1 MGIERLE
8 IKGFRSL
15 RDVVWEPG
23 RLNVLIGP
31 NASGK
36 SNLLDACALLR
47 ESAHGKLNEGVVRRG
62 GMAPLVWD
70 GQAGSISW
78 FLSTREDSG
87 LEYALDLT
95 RLGANSGFMV
105 EYESLADSAK
115 ERREFF
121 YRSPGSAMVLDSSGE
136 QVPFPD
142 RVSDTQTLL
151 SLVSGPFA
159 GIPKAR
165 IFRGWLETW
174 SIYELLRVDRDSLVR
189 QASVARYEKQIAPDG
204 QNLTAVLHTLYTSD
218 REFRRTVDAAMSAAF
233 GDDYDELLFPPA
245 ADQRVQLRLRWR
257 SLQTEQSA
265 ASLSDGTLRFLIL
278 VAILANPDP
287 GALIAIDE
295 PEAGLHPRMFSIL
308 AELAQDAAERT
319 QVVFTTHSP
328 EFLDAFTGEPPTTT
342 VAERVA
348 GETRLKNVDGE
359 ELRRWLRE
367 YSLGS
372 LFRSGDLEAL
382 A

>member
-36 SNLLDACALLR
+36 SNLLDACFLLQDAVR
-47 ESAHGKLNEGVVRRG
+47 GNLDQGIVRRG
-62 GMAPLVWD
+62 GITPLLWD
-70 GQAGSISW
+70 QRERSLSW
-78 FLSTREDSG
+78 HVTIGNPDRAILEYGLG
-87 LEYALDLT
+87 LE
-95 RLGANSGFMV
+95 RLGPTGEFRVQHERLHTGGATYLRRTPSGAEIFSIDHRDIKW
-105 EYESLADSAK
+105 EEPLH
-115 ERREFF
+115 
-121 YRSPGSAMVLDSSGE
+121 
-136 QVPFPD
+136 QN
-142 RVSDTQTLL
+142 QTLL
-151 SLVSGPFA
+151 SMISNPLVSPVALSFEKQ
-159 GIPKAR
+159 I
-165 IFRGWLETW
+165 ESW
-174 SIYELLRVDRDSLVR
+174 SVYYDLSVDEVR
-189 QASVARYEKQIAPDG
+189 QASVARIEKRIVVPDG
-204 QNLTAVLHTLYTSD
+204 RNLTAVLHTLYTGN
-218 REFRRTVDAAMSAAF
+218 REFRRVVDAAMHAAF
-233 GDDYDELLFPPA
+233 GEDYDELLFPPA
-245 ADQRVQLRLRWR
+245 ADQRVQLRLRWS
-257 SLQTEQSA
+257 SLSSEQSA
-265 ASLSDGTLRFLIL
+265 ADLSDGTLRFLIL
-278 VAILANPDP
+278 IAILADPDP

-295 PEAGLHPRMFSIL
+295 PETGLHPRMFSIL

-328 EFLDAFTGEPPTTT
+328 QFLDAFTGEPPTTT
-342 VAERVA
+342 VTERVD

-372 LFRSGDLEAL
+372 LFSAGDLEAL